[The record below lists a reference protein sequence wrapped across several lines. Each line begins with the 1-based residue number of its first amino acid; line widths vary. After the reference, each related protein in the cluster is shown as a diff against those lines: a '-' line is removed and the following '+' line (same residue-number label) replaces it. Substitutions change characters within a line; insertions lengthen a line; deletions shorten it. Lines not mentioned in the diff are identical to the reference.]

1 MFGKFIKGRG
11 QTPPPAEF
19 TMTLVAEDCDGD
31 LACTNLPT
39 VNPDP
44 AFV

>member
-1 MFGKFIKGRG
+1 MLGKFIKGRR
-11 QTPPPAEF
+11 QTPPPAEL
-19 TMTLVAEDCDGD
+19 TMTLVTEDCEGD
-31 LACTNLPT
+31 LAHTNLLT

>member
-1 MFGKFIKGRG
+1 MLGKFIKGRG
-11 QTPPPAEF
+11 QTPPRAEF
-19 TMTLVAEDCDGD
+19 TMTLVTEDCEGD
-31 LACTNLPT
+31 LAHTNLLT